1 MTMAINGYSRE
12 MAEKS
17 VFDHAAAL
25 LALGVPFHANPDL
38 VSRFKNGHSL
48 NAPDAETLYGEAEKG
63 YTGYPSYRPMAGL
76 VSN

>member
-12 MAEKS
+12 IAEEAVS
-17 VFDHAAAL
+17 DRAADL
-25 LALGVPFHANPDL
+25 IALGVPFHANPDL

-48 NAPDAETLYGEAEKG
+48 NAPDAETLYGEAEKE
-63 YTGYPSYRPMAGL
+63 YTGYPSYRPIAGL

>member
-17 VFDHAAAL
+17 VFDHAADL

-48 NAPDAETLYGEAEKG
+48 NAPDAETLYGGGEKG

>member
-12 MAEKS
+12 TAGEA
-17 VFDHAAAL
+17 VFDRAADL
-25 LALGVPFHANPDL
+25 IALGVPFHANPDL
-38 VSRFKNGHSL
+38 VSRFKNGHPL
-48 NAPDAETLYGEAEKG
+48 NAPDAETLYGGGEKE

>member
-17 VFDHAAAL
+17 VFDHAADL

-48 NAPDAETLYGEAEKG
+48 NAPDAETLYGGGEKE

>member
-17 VFDHAAAL
+17 VFDHAADL

>member
-1 MTMAINGYSRE
+1 MAINGYSRE

-17 VFDHAAAL
+17 VFDHAADL

-38 VSRFKNGHSL
+38 VSRFKNGHPL
-48 NAPDAETLYGEAEKG
+48 NAPDAETLYGGGEKE

>member
-17 VFDHAAAL
+17 VFDHAADL

-38 VSRFKNGHSL
+38 VSRFKNGHPL
-48 NAPDAETLYGEAEKG
+48 NAPDAETLYGGGEKG

>member
-12 MAEKS
+12 MAEEAVS
-17 VFDHAAAL
+17 DRAADL

-38 VSRFKNGHSL
+38 VSRFKNGHPL
-48 NAPDAETLYGEAEKG
+48 NAPDAETLYGGGEKE

>member
-17 VFDHAAAL
+17 VFDHAADL

-38 VSRFKNGHSL
+38 VSRFKNGHPL
-48 NAPDAETLYGEAEKG
+48 NAPDAETLYGGGEKE

>member
-1 MTMAINGYSRE
+1 MTMVINGYSRE
-12 MAEKS
+12 TAEEA
-17 VFDHAAAL
+17 VFDRAADII
-25 LALGVPFHANPDL
+25 ALGVPFHANPDL

-48 NAPDAETLYGEAEKG
+48 NAPDAETLYGGGEKE